1 MQSMDEIYQTYA
13 RTVYKYLLSKTQN
26 EEIAEELTQ
35 ETFYQA
41 VRCIKRFDGSCKLST
56 WLCAIAKNQLWAY
69 QRKHPVRESIDD
81 HEDLTGTSVEAEI
94 FSQMKRVDLMKK
106 LHSCPEPF
114 REILYLRIFGNLS
127 FREIGEIMGR
137 TENWA
142 RVNFYRAKE
151 RLKKE
156 MEENE

>member
-56 WLCAIAKNQLWAY
+56 WLCAIAKNQLRVY

-94 FSQMKRVDLMKK
+94 FSQMERVDLMKK

-127 FREIGEIMGR
+127 FREIGEIMGS